1 MMMRSKRGCRF
12 LTALVLI
19 AGATLP
25 GSGPALALDEDMI
38 IRMAEVIEKQQ
49 AQIEAQARAIEA
61 LQKQVRTISDEAGKE
76 AMAAVK
82 AQVAK
87 TRELPPDVV
96 RNKNG
101 DKVALRIYG
110 HANRAFLFADD
121 GDSSDYYFVDNDNS
135 SSRIGLL
142 GEARVSDDITIGTR
156 MELEYQSNPSNVVN
170 QDDKNPGDSGD
181 GAGFDERWVDAQI
194 TSKRF
199 GKLYIGK
206 GSTASDDTAEIDLSG
221 TGVVATSSIEDMA
234 AGIRFFDDDTN
245 TLSSTNIG
253 DAFDN
258 FDGLGRRNR
267 IRYDSPVFW
276 GFSLQASALSDGG
289 DVALKYAARWGEDWK
304 FAAAAAYANPQ
315 ATGDGDTID
324 SQYNASASLLHSSG
338 LNLTVAGAY
347 ADLKHDLINPDGS
360 DRDDDPIFYYA
371 KLGYRGSFLKAGE
384 TRLSVD
390 YGRNDDR
397 DQDDDEATTLG
408 VAIVQ
413 DLSSFGMEYYL
424 AYRWHELDR
433 GEGSTD
439 FDDIQAVMSGVR
451 VKF

>member
-1 MMMRSKRGCRF
+1 MMSYKRRTRSWVY
-12 LTALVLI
+12 LVPIAAIALLI
-19 AGATLP
+19 TR
-25 GSGPALALDEDMI
+25 PAMALDESVI
-38 IRMAEVIEKQQ
+38 ERMAEIIQKQQ

-61 LQKQVRTISDEAGKE
+61 LQKQVNTLSDTANKE
-76 AMAAVK
+76 ARAPAK

-87 TRELPPDVV
+87 TSALPPDVV
-96 RNKNG
+96 RNQNG
-101 DKVALRIYG
+101 DKVALKIYG

-135 SSRIGLL
+135 SSRLGLL
-142 GEARVSDDITIGTR
+142 GEARVNDDITIGTR
-156 MELEYQSNPSNVVN
+156 VEIEYQSNPSNVVN

-181 GAGFDERWVDAQI
+181 GNGFDERWVDAQI

-258 FDGLGRRNR
+258 FDGLSRRNR
-267 IRYDSPVFW
+267 IRYDSPKFW
-276 GFSLQASALSDGG
+276 GFSLQASVLSDGG
-289 DVALKYAARWGEDWK
+289 DVALKYAAKWGANWK

-324 SQYNASASLLHSSG
+324 NQYNGSASLLHSSG
-338 LNLTVAGAY
+338 FNLTVAGAY
-347 ADLKHDLINPDGS
+347 ADLQDDLINPDGS
-360 DRDDDPIFYYA
+360 DRDDDPVFYYA
-371 KLGYRGSFLKAGE
+371 KLGYRGRFLKVGE
-384 TRLSVD
+384 TSFSVH

-397 DQDDDEATTLG
+397 DQDDDEATTAGL
-408 VAIVQ
+408 AIVQ
-413 DLSSFGMEYYL
+413 DLSEFGMEYYL

-439 FDDIQAVMSGVR
+439 FDAIQAVMSGVR

>member
-1 MMMRSKRGCRF
+1 MRRSIKHGFWYRAVWVVVAG
-12 LTALVLI
+12 LTVLV
-19 AGATLP
+19 
-25 GSGPALALDEDMI
+25 SGPAMAADAAI
-38 IRMAEVIEKQQ
+38 IKRLEELIHRQQ

-61 LQKQVRTISDEAGKE
+61 LQKQVGTLSDTAAEEA
-76 AMAAVK
+76 ATAAT
-82 AQVAK
+82 AK
-87 TRELPPDVV
+87 LEKSRALPPDVV
-96 RNKNG
+96 RNQNG
-101 DKVALRIYG
+101 DKVALKIYG

-135 SSRIGLL
+135 SSRLGLL
-142 GEARVSDDITIGTR
+142 GEARVNDDITIGSR
-156 MELEYQSNPSNVVN
+156 MEFEYQSNPSNIVN

-181 GAGFDERWVDAQI
+181 GTGFDERWVDAQI
-194 TSKRF
+194 NSQRF
-199 GKLYIGK
+199 GKLYVGK

-234 AGIRFFDDDTN
+234 AGIRFFDKDTN
-245 TLSSTNIG
+245 TLASTNIG
-253 DAFDN
+253 DVFDN

-267 IRYDSPVFW
+267 IRFDSPVFW

-289 DVALKYAARWGEDWK
+289 DVALKYAAKWGENWK

-324 SQYNASASLLHSSG
+324 NQYNASASILHSSG

-347 ADLKHDLINPDGS
+347 ADLQHNLTNPDGS
-360 DRDDDPIFYYA
+360 NRDDDPVFYYA
-371 KLGYRGSFLKAGE
+371 KLGYRAKFFKAGE
-384 TRLSVD
+384 TAFSVD

-397 DQDDDEATTLG
+397 NQDDDEASTVG

-413 DLSSFGMEYYL
+413 DLSQWGMEYYL

-439 FDDIQAVMSGVR
+439 FDEIQAVMSGVR

>member
-1 MMMRSKRGCRF
+1 MSRSQK
-12 LTALVLI
+12 T
-19 AGATLP
+19 GA
-25 GSGPALALDEDMI
+25 
-38 IRMAEVIEKQQ
+38 
-49 AQIEAQARAIEA
+49 
-61 LQKQVRTISDEAGKE
+61 
-76 AMAAVK
+76 
-82 AQVAK
+82 
-87 TRELPPDVV
+87 LPPDVV
-96 RNKNG
+96 RNENG
-101 DKVALRIYG
+101 DKVALKIYG

-135 SSRIGLL
+135 SSRLGLL
-142 GEARVSDDITIGTR
+142 GEARVNDDITIGAR
-156 MELEYQSNPSNVVN
+156 MEFEYQSNPSNVVN

-194 TSKRF
+194 SSARF
-199 GKLYIGK
+199 GKLYVGK

-234 AGIRFFDDDTN
+234 AGIRFFDDDTK

-253 DAFDN
+253 DVFDN

-267 IRYDSPVFW
+267 IRYDSPIFW

-289 DVALKYAARWGEDWK
+289 DVALKYAAKWGKNWK

-324 SQYNASASLLHSSG
+324 NQYNGSASLLHSSG

-347 ADLKHDLINPDGS
+347 GDLQHNLSNPDGS
-360 DRDDDPIFYYA
+360 DRNDDPIFYYA
-371 KLGYRGSFLKAGE
+371 KLGYRGSFFKVGE
-384 TRLSVD
+384 TNLSVD

-397 DQDDDEATTLG
+397 KQDDDEATTAS

-413 DLSSFGMEYYL
+413 DISQFGMEYYL
-424 AYRWHELDR
+424 AYRWHKLDR

-451 VKF
+451 LKF